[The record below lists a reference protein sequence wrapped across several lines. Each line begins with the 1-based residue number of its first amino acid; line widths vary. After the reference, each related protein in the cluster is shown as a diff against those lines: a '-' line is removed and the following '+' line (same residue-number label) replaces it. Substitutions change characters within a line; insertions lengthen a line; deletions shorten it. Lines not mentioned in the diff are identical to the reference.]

1 MSTAKVGDVDL
12 YYEEH
17 GHGDPLLLIM
27 GLAAD
32 STAWLFQVPAFAE
45 HYRTITFD
53 NRRLKAKLS
62 RANRANV
69 SPRPSPDDD
78 DVERF
83 HQPTP
88 ELEKHR
94 CRFFKPAGPYTIT
107 AMAKDAVGLLDMLGI
122 ARTHVVGVS
131 MGGMIAQELA
141 LHHPERVRGLVL
153 ACTFPEPDED
163 VAQQREATIAQLGG
177 TTDAAG
183 ALQIDPSRLD
193 PMMLFQTL
201 LPRVFTPTF
210 MQEEMPKLM
219 QLFGGALQWGFSMD
233 AILAQVAAVMGHS
246 TTDRLHQIAAPTL
259 VITGDADLLIS
270 PANSDILAREI
281 PNARLVK
288 VPGGS
293 HGFNFETPDAFNRE
307 VLAFLRGVDA

>member
-1 MSTAKVGDVDL
+1 MSTAKIGDVDL
-12 YYEEH
+12 YYEEQ
-17 GHGDPLLLIM
+17 GSGDPLLLIM

-53 NRRLKAKLS
+53 NRGVGRSAK
-62 RANRANV
+62 
-69 SPRPSPDDD
+69 PS
-78 DVERF
+78 
-83 HQPTP
+83 
-88 ELEKHR
+88 
-94 CRFFKPAGPYTIT
+94 GPYTIT
-107 AMAKDAVGLLDMLGI
+107 AMAKDAIGLLDMLRI
-122 ARTHVVGVS
+122 ERAHVVGVS

-163 VAQQREATIAQLGG
+163 VAQQREATIAQFGG
-177 TTDAAG
+177 TIDAAG
-183 ALQIDPSRLD
+183 ALKVDPSRLD

-210 MQEEMPKLM
+210 MQQEMPKLM

-246 TTDRLHQIAAPTL
+246 TTERLHQIGAPTL

-293 HGFNFETPDAFNRE
+293 HGFNFETPDVFNRE
-307 VLAFLRGVDA
+307 VLSFLRGVDA

>member
-1 MSTAKVGDVDL
+1 MSTARIGDVDL

-53 NRRLKAKLS
+53 NRGVGRSA
-62 RANRANV
+62 
-69 SPRPSPDDD
+69 
-78 DVERF
+78 
-83 HQPTP
+83 
-88 ELEKHR
+88 
-94 CRFFKPAGPYTIT
+94 KPAGPYAIT
-107 AMAKDAVGLLDMLGI
+107 GMAKDAVGLLDMLGI
-122 ARTHVVGVS
+122 ARAHVVGVS

-163 VAQQREATIAQLGG
+163 VAQQREAMIAQLAG
-177 TTDAAG
+177 TVDAAG
-183 ALQIDPSRLD
+183 APQIDPSRLD

-293 HGFNFETPDAFNRE
+293 HGFNFETPDVFNRE

>member
-17 GHGDPLLLIM
+17 GSGDPLLLIM

-53 NRRLKAKLS
+53 NRGVGRSAK
-62 RANRANV
+62 
-69 SPRPSPDDD
+69 PG
-78 DVERF
+78 
-83 HQPTP
+83 
-88 ELEKHR
+88 
-94 CRFFKPAGPYTIT
+94 GPYTI
-107 AMAKDAVGLLDMLGI
+107 AGMANDAVRLLDTLGV
-122 ARTHVVGVS
+122 ARAHVVGVS

-141 LHHPERVRGLVL
+141 LHHPDRVRGLVL

-163 VAQQREATIAQLGG
+163 VAQQRDATIAQLGG
-177 TTDAAG
+177 TVDAAG
-183 ALQIDPSRLD
+183 VLQIDPSRLD
-193 PMMLFQTL
+193 PMMLFSTL

-210 MQEEMPKLM
+210 LQQEMPKLM

-246 TTDRLHQIAAPTL
+246 TTERLRHIGAPTL
-259 VITGDADLLIS
+259 VITGDQDLLIS
-270 PANSDILAREI
+270 PANSDIIAREI

-293 HGFNFETPDAFNRE
+293 HGFNFETPDVFNRE
-307 VLAFLRGVDA
+307 VLAFLRSVAA